1 MTEPLDPAP
10 ARPLA
15 PIFLAPTAV
24 DGWRWLKTGFQLF
37 WLKPWALSSIAIL
50 LIMTPM
56 LLGLIPVVGGALAL
70 IAVPGLTAGA
80 MYAVFSVSQ
89 GVHPLPHSIFAPF
102 FWGPSQQNLPRLRAA
117 LLLGVLYALALS
129 LSYYLL
135 RSLAGD
141 SWQVLKQIAALS
153 QNQTTLD
160 SAEIERLAQ
169 SAPQLAGV
177 VLAMAPIFALLFLLF
192 TRANMLSFCFAI
204 NPGKALF
211 FALHSIWRSLAALL
225 VFGLL
230 CFGASALVA
239 NLMLLHPFAYA
250 LGLIT
255 ASSIFICSLWAM
267 FGSSFPPPTAKQPAP

>member
-102 FWGPSQQNLPRLRAA
+102 FWGPSQQNLPRLRAT

-129 LSYYLL
+129 LSYL
-135 RSLAGD
+135 
-141 SWQVLKQIAALS
+141 
-153 QNQTTLD
+153 
-160 SAEIERLAQ
+160 
-169 SAPQLAGV
+169 
-177 VLAMAPIFALLFLLF
+177 
-192 TRANMLSFCFAI
+192 
-204 NPGKALF
+204 
-211 FALHSIWRSLAALL
+211 
-225 VFGLL
+225 
-230 CFGASALVA
+230 
-239 NLMLLHPFAYA
+239 
-250 LGLIT
+250 
-255 ASSIFICSLWAM
+255 
-267 FGSSFPPPTAKQPAP
+267 